1 MREILND
8 NELEEIYKKRIGF
21 VFNDYTKSPNLGTQQ
36 NKLHKADCSYMNPS
50 NKNRLKTEGES
61 GKLPKIYFDT
71 EDEANNWLKNNRSDV
86 GYSDCGVCMGK

>member
-8 NELEEIYKKRIGF
+8 NKLEEIYKKRVGF
-21 VFNDYTKSPNLGTQQ
+21 VFNDYTKSPNFGTQQ

-50 NKNRLKTEGES
+50 HPNRLKTEGKN
-61 GKLPKIYFDT
+61 GKLSKKYFET
-71 EDEANNWLKNNRSDV
+71 KDEANVWLKNNRSDV